1 MQYSALF
8 MSTLVALASAQSGT
22 PTATSTSESSATQ
35 SATPN
40 TTLSSKTTAA
50 QSSSASAASTTV
62 ISIFEAFDNDAADSI
77 SASWYTSLG
86 ASIAG
91 INADYTTYEVDCM
104 SGAPV
109 SDCSIAAPYTMI
121 AGPTTLSYYKALPVD
136 LVAYGATVTVTQD
149 VACSFTHS
157 TESAVCTETEWAS
170 YEGESTST
178 VTTKSF
184 ATDDIFYKPITVTA
198 GLDKLNSPQAT
209 ETSSSSNA
217 AGDRPL
223 ATAAP
228 LGAAAIMA
236 VVALL

>member
-22 PTATSTSESSATQ
+22 PSATSGSSATQ

-40 TTLSSKTTAA
+40 TTLSSKTTGTPT
-50 QSSSASAASTTV
+50 SSASSQSTTV
-62 ISIFEAFDNDAADSI
+62 VSIFEAYENDSGADI
-77 SASWYTSLG
+77 SVSWYTSLG

-91 INADYTTYEVDCM
+91 INADYTTYAVDCM
-104 SGAPV
+104 SDAAL
-109 SDCSIAAPYTMI
+109 SDCSINAPYTMI

-136 LVAYGATVTVTQD
+136 MEAYDATVTVTQD

-157 TESAVCTETEWAS
+157 TESAVCTETEWVS
-170 YEGESTST
+170 YAGESTST
-178 VTTKSF
+178 TTTKSY
-184 ATDDIFYKPITVTA
+184 ATNDIFYIPITVTA

-217 AGDRPL
+217 AGAPHRPL

-228 LGAAAIMA
+228 LGAAAILA
-236 VVALL
+236 VVGLF